1 MGFLP
6 GSFGCVALWLA
17 ESGLI
22 RQSDNA
28 NQAFWCTF
36 RPTLDPGTFSR
47 RRLGRQQGQEVLAR
61 VGRRRVNTAGP
72 RRSHRSLVRRKS
84 RFCLC
89 LPGDSGNCLAGPSP
103 PGIGIPEWKRWDPVD
118 LDRGLEPWT
127 DPFEMQRA
135 GFASFL
141 LSANQSMQVR
151 SS

>member
-6 GSFGCVALWLA
+6 GSFGCAALWLA
-17 ESGLI
+17 ESGLTH
-22 RQSDNA
+22 QSDSA
-28 NQAFWCTF
+28 NLESWCTF
-36 RPTLDPGTFSR
+36 HPNSDPETFSR
-47 RRLGRQQGQEVLAR
+47 RRLDRQRGRVVLAPAC
-61 VGRRRVNTAGP
+61 RRPVNTAGP
-72 RRSHRSLVRRKS
+72 SRSLRSMVHRKS
-84 RFCLC
+84 RSCLC
-89 LPGDSGNCLAGPSP
+89 LPGDSGDCFAGPSP

-118 LDRGLEPWT
+118 LDRGLKPWT